1 MAIGVGEWGPVRVTT
16 VKTADQEYART
27 IGASVESLD
36 DEGLK
41 RLRAMMAAEL
51 GFGATSVV
59 LDSMLNNVPDAVK
72 PKIESSYS

>member
-1 MAIGVGEWGPVRVTT
+1 MAVGVGEWESVRVAT
-16 VKTADQEYART
+16 VSAADQEYARI
-27 IGASVESLD
+27 IGASVEGLD

-59 LDSMLNNVPDAVK
+59 LDSMLYNVPDAVK